1 MEKVPMTAEGYSALE
16 AELRSL
22 KTEERPAVI
31 AAIAEARSHGD
42 LSENAEYH
50 AAKERQ
56 SFIEGRIAELE
67 DKMARAQVI
76 DVKRLSGSTI
86 KFGAT
91 VTVVDEDTDEE
102 AAYKIVG
109 EDEADVRSGKISI
122 TSPIA
127 RALIGK
133 EVGDV
138 VGPPLQPA
146 RPAVGRPMG
155 VVIRG
160 SRLRGRW
167 PLGRRFRRWILEDKR
182 LPVALDFDPL
192 GAAADPGTAV
202 PKMIG
207 RWDLPASIA
216 PDKLIFPTVPVP
228 GASLP
233 DCPGFAVFWVAAFV
247 RFLPGR
253 QRSIDDARR
262 QEIFV
267 FRLWRADSRA
277 HEIRLRIAIGLPQQE
292 IEEDAQHLDDLARF
306 GGLDR
311 GGTWLEIPASHLTQQ
326 LAGTE

>member
-1 MEKVPMTAEGYSALE
+1 MTAEGYSALE

-138 VGPPLQPA
+138 VEVSAPGGA
-146 RPAVGRPMG
+146 K
-155 VVIRG
+155 
-160 SRLRGRW
+160 SYE
-167 PLGRRFRRWILEDKR
+167 IL
-182 LPVALDFDPL
+182 
-192 GAAADPGTAV
+192 
-202 PKMIG
+202 
-207 RWDLPASIA
+207 
-216 PDKLIFPTVPVP
+216 KLE
-228 GASLP
+228 
-233 DCPGFAVFWVAAFV
+233 WK
-247 RFLPGR
+247 
-253 QRSIDDARR
+253 
-262 QEIFV
+262 
-267 FRLWRADSRA
+267 
-277 HEIRLRIAIGLPQQE
+277 
-292 IEEDAQHLDDLARF
+292 
-306 GGLDR
+306 
-311 GGTWLEIPASHLTQQ
+311 
-326 LAGTE
+326 